1 MFFMGVCFGILYDVL
16 RVMRRLLPVGKMIV
30 DITDVLY
37 WMVVTAWVW
46 YVQNEKAEGVIR
58 FCQLLAVALGMLLY
72 YIVLSPMVMWLLY
85 TPLHFVGKFFAG
97 IYRYIV
103 RGMDAVGKTL
113 HAFIQSRRKR
123 DDL

>member
-16 RVMRRLLPVGKMIV
+16 RVMRRLLPVGKIAV

-37 WMVVTAWVW
+37 WVVVTAWAW
-46 YVQNEKAEGVIR
+46 YVQNQKAEGVIR

-72 YIVLSPMVMWLLY
+72 YIVLSPVVMWLLY
-85 TPLHFVGKFFAG
+85 TPIHFVGKLFAG
-97 IYRYIV
+97 AYRYIV
-103 RGMDAVGKTL
+103 RGIDAVGQAI